1 MIGHRAFVLG
11 ARDIA
16 SDILMGC
23 METTELKIIADD
35 PINDAEFIEISD

>member
-16 SDILMGC
+16 NDILMGC
-23 METTELKIIADD
+23 METTELKLIADA
-35 PINDAEFIEISD
+35 PINDADFIEVSD